1 MGVKKILKNK
11 MNQKKNIKPIS
22 IESDKTSRRRFLS
35 NLWKILGLVAFAEL
49 VFFTIG
55 MLRPGRKNMKDNSV
69 PNFKIAGNVDDFTVN
84 SVTPDRVNK
93 YYLVRMEDGGFL
105 ALSLTCSHL
114 GCSVIWDNTKNQF
127 LCPCHS
133 SAFDKHG
140 TVINSPAPRPLD
152 YFPVAI

>member
-93 YYLVRMEDGGFL
+93 YYLVRMEDLGQHKKSV
-105 ALSLTCSHL
+105 SLPVPFICIRQTRDSYKFSCS
-114 GCSVIWDNTKNQF
+114 
-127 LCPCHS
+127 P
-133 SAFDKHG
+133 
-140 TVINSPAPRPLD
+140 TVRLFSGSH
-152 YFPVAI
+152 